1 MLSILRPEDIERFIG
16 IEGYVTKIKGI
27 GGVIKREPEDFLTWE
42 VLVDGSDARAIY
54 ANWRGFSKGLGD
66 QVLAIMK
73 KRRIDTIRACTAIS
87 KKLGIKP
94 KMISVCGIKDKMS
107 VSWQFVTIPK
117 DFLGEEGIQ
126 LGNLIH
132 LLPLKNVKSRLTSKS
147 LAKNMFEIV
156 IREIEADGE
165 EVKECIEELK
175 VSGLPN
181 FYGHQRFGIT
191 RPITP
196 IVGKYMMTGD
206 LQKAVLSFLS
216 EYSPLESEE
225 NRKARRR
232 FSEDMDPEA
241 ALEYFPR
248 TLRYEREMLRVLAEV
263 KDDYV
268 AAIRALP
275 LRLRRLMVESVS
287 ALVFNKALSKI
298 IKKGLLNELEI
309 GDFVVRL
316 DMHGRVEP
324 GRPIEVKSGNFQQIE
339 KLVSSR
345 KFAIALPVPGYLSS
359 IPRSSKGE
367 VLLSALEEV
376 GVSLEMFRLREVP
389 EASTR
394 GSLRPIIVPKWS
406 CEIIRWG
413 ASSITLRISLPPGS
427 YATILLREI
436 MKPRSPLAFIGKMDN
451 SDKVEGFG

>member
-94 KMISVCGIKDKMS
+94 KMINVCGIKDKMS

-126 LGNLIH
+126 LGSLIH
-132 LLPLKNVKSRLTSKS
+132 LLPLKNVKFRLTSKS

-287 ALVFNKALSKI
+287 ALAFNKALSKI
-298 IKKGLLNELEI
+298 VKKGLLNELEI

-324 GRPIEVKSGNFQQIE
+324 GRPIEVKNENFQQIE

-367 VLLSALEEV
+367 ALLSALEEV

-406 CEIIRWG
+406 CEVIRWG